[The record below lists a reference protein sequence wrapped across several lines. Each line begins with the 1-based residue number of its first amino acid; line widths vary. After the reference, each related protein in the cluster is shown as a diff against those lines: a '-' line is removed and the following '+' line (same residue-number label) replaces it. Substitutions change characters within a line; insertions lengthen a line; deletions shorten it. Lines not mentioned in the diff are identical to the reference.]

1 MNPFRGIVGVAIYKT
16 LCVSL
21 NFINSIFDIYN
32 VILITDIVRIEFTQ
46 I

>member
-1 MNPFRGIVGVAIYKT
+1 MNPFRGIVGVAIYET
-16 LCVSL
+16 LSVSL

-32 VILITDIVRIEFTQ
+32 VILITDIVRVELTQ